1 MRFFPIRHF
10 RLEQFLPILG
20 IDVISN
26 LTEIFVRLGT
36 DALTTAVLLRLVI
49 VGIGRT
55 VLAVVLLASFDAY
68 GLSILRKDDRI
79 RYRKLLL
86 LTSQLKSEVIW
97 MNKNTS
103 RIEET
108 MAVSYSLFNELNAKE
123 GMGEIAQKALTV
135 AKDIHEV
142 KKEYYLIMNGISD
155 ALNTDQEESGM
166 WMKNIFGI
174 MQESVR
180 HVFGDYGQNMRLDVV
195 LEKNFY
201 TDKHYYLMSVLRNL
215 INNAAEAAGNRHA
228 RVVLSG
234 KEDGEDYVIGV
245 HDDCGG
251 IDEEYLPTIFMPGF
265 STKINY
271 ETGQGQSRTGAFA
284 GQGYCGIRA
293 WGKHQCNFGRWMYR
307 LYHPD
312 SKRKFGG
319 GSMMKIYLIDD
330 DASVCNILKII
341 IQQKKLGEVCGTAS
355 NGMDAL
361 EDLAY
366 VSPDIVVVDLL
377 MPIMDGINFVR
388 KAKEQ
393 YPDISYVMLSQV
405 SSKEMISQAYECG
418 VTFFIQKPVNGM
430 EVVRVLT
437 NVIDSIQMR
446 RTFNQMQSL
455 FLKDTPP
462 NAAAAPIPEI
472 RLASEQPAEEKP
484 HIKRLRSILQKLGI
498 IGESGSADIIT
509 LVDYM
514 IEQGPESGKFTVS
527 ELCSK
532 FSPNNSKSM
541 EQRIRRTVNAGLTN
555 LANMG
560 IEDYSNDTFHDFAG
574 SIYSFEQI
582 RKEMDYIRGKSDS
595 HGKVSLKN
603 FLNSLIFYCTN

>member
-1 MRFFPIRHF
+1 
-10 RLEQFLPILG
+10 
-20 IDVISN
+20 
-26 LTEIFVRLGT
+26 
-36 DALTTAVLLRLVI
+36 
-49 VGIGRT
+49 
-55 VLAVVLLASFDAY
+55 
-68 GLSILRKDDRI
+68 
-79 RYRKLLL
+79 
-86 LTSQLKSEVIW
+86 
-97 MNKNTS
+97 
-103 RIEET
+103 
-108 MAVSYSLFNELNAKE
+108 
-123 GMGEIAQKALTV
+123 
-135 AKDIHEV
+135 
-142 KKEYYLIMNGISD
+142 
-155 ALNTDQEESGM
+155 
-166 WMKNIFGI
+166 
-174 MQESVR
+174 
-180 HVFGDYGQNMRLDVV
+180 
-195 LEKNFY
+195 
-201 TDKHYYLMSVLRNL
+201 
-215 INNAAEAAGNRHA
+215 
-228 RVVLSG
+228 
-234 KEDGEDYVIGV
+234 
-245 HDDCGG
+245 
-251 IDEEYLPTIFMPGF
+251 
-265 STKINY
+265 
-271 ETGQGQSRTGAFA
+271 
-284 GQGYCGIRA
+284 
-293 WGKHQCNFGRWMYR
+293 
-307 LYHPD
+307 
-312 SKRKFGG
+312 
-319 GSMMKIYLIDD
+319 
-330 DASVCNILKII
+330 
-341 IQQKKLGEVCGTAS
+341 
-355 NGMDAL
+355 
-361 EDLAY
+361 
-366 VSPDIVVVDLL
+366 

>member
-1 MRFFPIRHF
+1 
-10 RLEQFLPILG
+10 
-20 IDVISN
+20 
-26 LTEIFVRLGT
+26 
-36 DALTTAVLLRLVI
+36 
-49 VGIGRT
+49 
-55 VLAVVLLASFDAY
+55 
-68 GLSILRKDDRI
+68 
-79 RYRKLLL
+79 
-86 LTSQLKSEVIW
+86 
-97 MNKNTS
+97 
-103 RIEET
+103 
-108 MAVSYSLFNELNAKE
+108 
-123 GMGEIAQKALTV
+123 
-135 AKDIHEV
+135 
-142 KKEYYLIMNGISD
+142 
-155 ALNTDQEESGM
+155 
-166 WMKNIFGI
+166 
-174 MQESVR
+174 
-180 HVFGDYGQNMRLDVV
+180 
-195 LEKNFY
+195 
-201 TDKHYYLMSVLRNL
+201 
-215 INNAAEAAGNRHA
+215 
-228 RVVLSG
+228 
-234 KEDGEDYVIGV
+234 
-245 HDDCGG
+245 
-251 IDEEYLPTIFMPGF
+251 
-265 STKINY
+265 
-271 ETGQGQSRTGAFA
+271 
-284 GQGYCGIRA
+284 
-293 WGKHQCNFGRWMYR
+293 
-307 LYHPD
+307 
-312 SKRKFGG
+312 
-319 GSMMKIYLIDD
+319 MMKIYLIDD

-462 NAAAAPIPEI
+462 NTAAAPIPEI